1 MPAGKNILFMVQ
13 YINVVLLWKPFFF
26 DNLLYVYAVVN
37 LGHHILTS
45 KIIFNVYSKYT
56 RRVAELVQS

>member
-13 YINVVLLWKPFFF
+13 HINVVLIWKPFFF